1 MLDRY
6 DYGILGVGEIGAAI
20 VTGLCQGA
28 DDAPG
33 ILLSPRNAERA
44 ADLAG
49 RFPSVAV
56 APDNQSL
63 VTRSAT
69 LVLSIRPQD
78 SRAVLGG
85 LTFRP
90 DQAIV
95 SLMAGIPAA
104 ELAPLV
110 APARDIARAVPL
122 PPVARR
128 AGVTPVFPGTAA
140 ARALFDRLG
149 GAAEVDQ
156 AGAFEAMSA
165 ATGTVAAHLRYV
177 AAVSEWLSGQGV
189 APAQAE
195 RYVRAIFANVAQ
207 ELGDGHGDLD
217 ELARAHA
224 TPGGINE
231 RFRAMLDDAGVFATV
246 SRSLQVIYDRLRAGL
261 PRCPRG
267 RAGR

>member
-28 DDAPG
+28 DDAPR

-44 ADLAG
+44 AALAA

-63 VTRSAT
+63 VTRSTT
-69 LVLSIRPQD
+69 LVLAIRPQD

-85 LTFRP
+85 LAFRP

-104 ELAPLV
+104 ELTLLV
-110 APARDIARAVPL
+110 APARDIARAIPL

-128 AGVTPVFPGTAA
+128 AGVTPVYPGTAA
-140 ARALFDRLG
+140 ARVLFDRLG
-149 GAAEVDQ
+149 GAAAVDQ
-156 AGAFEAMSA
+156 AGAFEAMAA

-177 AAVSEWLSGQGV
+177 AAISAWLGGQGV
-189 APAQAE
+189 APPQAE
-195 RYVRAIFANVAQ
+195 RYVRAIFANMAQ
-207 ELGDGHGDLD
+207 ELGGGHGDLD

-231 RFRAMLDDAGVFATV
+231 RFRAMLEDAGVFATV
-246 SRSLQVIYDRLRAGL
+246 SRSLQVIYDQLRA
-261 PRCPRG
+261 PKEVRDE
-267 RAGR
+267 